1 MITLTEQDEPTGPA
15 KKKMLEQMADALE
28 DEVASL
34 FRRAA
39 TFEEEELL
47 LNRGIG
53 ERQTEINR
61 LLLKLEGVRA
71 ERDRVMEKIG
81 SISRE
86 AEAIREELFNDRSP
100 ESHAAESTSPRI
112 PGEPFFRRVT
122 SGDELHRF

>member
-1 MITLTEQDEPTGPA
+1 MITLTEQDEPTEPA
-15 KKKMLEQMADALE
+15 KKRMLEQMADALE

-39 TFEEEELL
+39 TFEEELL

-81 SISRE
+81 AISRE
-86 AEAIREELFNDRSP
+86 AEAMREELFNDGFP
-100 ESHAAESTSPRI
+100 ESDAAESTSSRI
-112 PGEPFFRRVT
+112 PGEPFFRRIT